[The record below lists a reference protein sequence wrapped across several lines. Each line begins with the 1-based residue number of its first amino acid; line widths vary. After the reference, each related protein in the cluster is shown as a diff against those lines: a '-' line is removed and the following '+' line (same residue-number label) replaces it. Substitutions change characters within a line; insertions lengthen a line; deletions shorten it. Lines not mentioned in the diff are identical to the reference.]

1 MYLVDTNILI
11 YALKGVPVV
20 VAELERHRL
29 DALAVSAVTLMELYY
44 GAHKSQR
51 VESNLAKVRAV
62 EAAFRVLPLGTEVVE
77 TFGAL
82 KARLEAEGTPLDD
95 FDLALAATALARN
108 LTLVT
113 NNTRHFSRVPGLR
126 LANWAGP

>member
-11 YALKGVPVV
+11 YALKGVPGVV
-20 VAELERHRL
+20 TELERHRL

-62 EAAFRVLPLGTEVVE
+62 EAAFRILPLGAETVE

-95 FDLALAATALARN
+95 FDLALAATALAYN

-113 NNTRHFSRVPGLR
+113 DNTRHFSRVPGLR
-126 LANWAGP
+126 LANWAGA